1 MQKGFQLPVI
11 YFDGQESGKSFSKPY
26 LGKER
31 KASLQMA
38 ASGYSEH
45 QGSGLVENYSMPSYN
60 WNVNMYITYSHPRHK
75 DGRDWVTKATAK
87 YLIL

>member
-31 KASLQMA
+31 KGSLQMA
-38 ASGYSEH
+38 ASGYFYSEH
-45 QGSGLVENYSMPSYN
+45 QGSSLVENYSLPSYN
-60 WNVNMYITYSHPRHK
+60 SNVHMYITYSHPVHK
-75 DGRDWVTKATAK
+75 DGRDCSNKG
-87 YLIL
+87 YR